1 MNERGSHA
9 PTCVCTVLRRARA
22 WVAALDGVIVLDV
35 FDPAALPAGGVALTV
50 DPFSRA
56 AFDDVTVSRLSERSD
71 TPTLTPAY
79 DESMATIRTI
89 TFDSPADPPYTMLH
103 CGLGQGRSGSG
114 WHCDSPT
121 GGTQR
126 VFTLSIPTQCVLRG
140 LSLYGRKARTAAGQT
155 STISLHVIGDGI
167 PLMAPMRQFISY
179 HGVPDGEWG
188 IIDTVFPEVRDKTFG
203 RYVSVME
210 IRYVFE
216 AEDAGYAA
224 LDDVR
229 YRCDNPTPTPTLT
242 PTLTPTP
249 REGNINCRVSTNQP
263 TEIYATGLDLLN
275 RSAPV
280 GFMPPQTEITVWLRF
295 SQTSPNIV
303 KGFYNG
309 QDVWFDSG
317 DGRVALV
324 AGNCTLDFDPTVP
337 VVPTPNPNVRPVFS
351 YPLSYSPTIAA
362 TAHMGYHFAIAN
374 ARYAST
380 GGRHPGHDFFLG
392 PLDDVR
398 ASDGVSVH
406 AVADGVILGFS
417 INGVLTLSDEL
428 KGLPNFNVGGLSPL
442 DNLRGNAFVLVRHG
456 NALVIY
462 SHLSASSLGNLNIQT
477 LRRGDFIGRI
487 ATDSNG
493 AHLHLEVRTYGS
505 APMIL
510 QDSPPPVVVD
520 PYLYFNADD
529 QALINQTLR
538 NRRDGDGFPDP
549 NARRTRCLRLF
560 DTAAVFPEVSAV
572 RAYRAAPDVMEI
584 GYYAPTATPQFGWR
598 PNAQPLS
605 GGWEIP
611 CGF

>member
-1 MNERGSHA
+1 
-9 PTCVCTVLRRARA
+9 
-22 WVAALDGVIVLDV
+22 
-35 FDPAALPAGGVALTV
+35 
-50 DPFSRA
+50 
-56 AFDDVTVSRLSERSD
+56 
-71 TPTLTPAY
+71 
-79 DESMATIRTI
+79 
-89 TFDSPADPPYTMLH
+89 
-103 CGLGQGRSGSG
+103 
-114 WHCDSPT
+114 
-121 GGTQR
+121 
-126 VFTLSIPTQCVLRG
+126 
-140 LSLYGRKARTAAGQT
+140 
-155 STISLHVIGDGI
+155 
-167 PLMAPMRQFISY
+167 
-179 HGVPDGEWG
+179 
-188 IIDTVFPEVRDKTFG
+188 
-203 RYVSVME
+203 
-210 IRYVFE
+210 
-216 AEDAGYAA
+216 
-224 LDDVR
+224 
-229 YRCDNPTPTPTLT
+229 
-242 PTLTPTP
+242 
-249 REGNINCRVSTNQP
+249 
-263 TEIYATGLDLLN
+263 
-275 RSAPV
+275 
-280 GFMPPQTEITVWLRF
+280 MPPQTEITVWLRF

-337 VVPTPNPNVRPVFS
+337 VVPTPNPNARPVFS

-398 ASDGVSVH
+398 ASDGISVH
-406 AVADGVILGFS
+406 AVADGVILGIAREDVFE
-417 INGVLTLSDEL
+417 LSDEIEPL
-428 KGLPNFNVGGLSPL
+428 RSFSFSGLSPL
-442 DNLRGNAFVLVRHG
+442 DVRRGLGRGFVLIRHG

-462 SHLSASSLGNLNIQT
+462 SHLSATSLNGLRIGT
-477 LRRGDFIGRI
+477 LRRGDLVGRI
-487 ATDSNG
+487 TPDANG

-505 APMIL
+505 APLIL

-520 PYLYFNADD
+520 PYLYFNSDD

-560 DTAAVFPEVSAV
+560 DVAAVFPEVSAV

-598 PNAQPLS
+598 PTAQPLS